1 MWFQILKIEPGLEH
15 ELTRLKANIASGI
28 GNVPEQQRRIQEI
41 ESKITGGEIA
51 RTGALIPQT
60 PMTQEEIEE
69 TALRIQNKEAGVPDF
84 DLEAVLESMKE
95 IPPPKKEQILSRY
108 PKFRQILDSPRRL
121 RMAR

>member
-108 PKFRQILDSPRRL
+108 PKFRQILDSPRR
-121 RMAR
+121 